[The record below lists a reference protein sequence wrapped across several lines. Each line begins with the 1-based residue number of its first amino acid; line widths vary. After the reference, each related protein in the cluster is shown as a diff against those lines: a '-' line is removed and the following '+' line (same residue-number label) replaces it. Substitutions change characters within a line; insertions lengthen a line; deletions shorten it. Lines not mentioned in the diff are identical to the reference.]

1 MNIEDVINKL
11 EFILHKKSIK
21 TLEKYTQ
28 QVAATAATT
37 TTPPVTTTPPTTTPP
52 TTTPPTTTPPV
63 TTPPVTTPTTP
74 PKEEDKKP
82 SEEATKFENNL
93 MDTLK
98 WVFIGIAIFVVIIL
112 ILGIVYWFIFGSST
126 STTETTDGM
135 NAENMNAENMNAEN
149 MNGENMNGENAA
161 NAEVPYNDIQE
172 PYIEAS
178 PINDA
183 SSSSMLSSFIPYSSS
198 FSRNE
203 SPEVLAVAVQE
214 PVIEAPDIQVL
225 PTAISA
231 TTPEIPT
238 AISAT
243 TPEIPA
249 AISASS
255 PEIPTSISASSPEIP
270 AAPSA
275 IAAVPEP
282 VIVPEPIS
290 ASSIAVQN
298 NSIEVKK

>member
-52 TTTPPTTTPPV
+52 VTTPPVTTPPVTTPPVTTPPVTTPPVTTPPV

-98 WVFIGIAIFVVIIL
+98 WVFIGIAIFVVIIV

-135 NAENMNAENMNAEN
+135 NAENMNA
-149 MNGENMNGENAA
+149 ENMNGENAA

-183 SSSSMLSSFIPYSSS
+183 SSSSILSSFIPYSSS

-238 AISAT
+238 AISTTTPEIPTAISAT

-249 AISASS
+249 A
-255 PEIPTSISASSPEIP
+255 PT
-270 AAPSA
+270 A

>member
-37 TTPPVTTTPPTTTPP
+37 TTPPPTTTPP

-149 MNGENMNGENAA
+149 MNGENAA

-243 TPEIPA
+243 TPEIPT